1 MMGYFAF
8 FAPLPEIFLAQ
19 SVMPIVNWALI
30 APEVIVCLAAVIVMF
45 VDAFV
50 RPTQRWITGGI
61 AMAGIVV
68 AAVATVLLWAN
79 GIGATAPADAFN
91 GMIVLDELRLGF
103 TLIFLLVSGLTL
115 LISTVW
121 VGGENLPAGEFHSL
135 LLFATVGMMLMAS
148 GNDLVIIFL
157 GLEILSIATYVMA
170 GFRRTDIR
178 SNESSL
184 KYFILG
190 SFSSAFLLYGI
201 ALIYGATSIAEPGP
215 GGSLNRI
222 VAGTTNIAEIATRI
236 NQAQYPALLYAGA
249 AMMLVGFGFKIA
261 TAPFHIWTPDVY
273 EGAPT
278 PVTAF
283 MAAGPKAAGFASFI
297 RVFVFGL
304 PFVVSASSASGG
316 NLHQLWVSALAVMAA
331 LTMILGNVVA
341 IVQNNVKR
349 MLAYSSIAHAGY
361 ALVGVVAA
369 GVSTDPAKRNLA
381 LSSVIFY
388 LLTYAVMNI
397 GAFTVVQVI
406 ARSGDRRTAIEDYR
420 GIGFESPVL
429 AFSLSLFML
438 SLLGMPLTA
447 GFMGKIMVFGA
458 AIDQKYYGLVV
469 IGVLNTALSAY
480 YYLRLIIV
488 MFFGERTMAWN
499 PPRVPASVAL
509 ALVITVLGVLYLGI
523 FPGRII
529 NALQTRIESQLFT
542 EKISR
547 QDAKTPSQR

>member
-1 MMGYFAF
+1 MN
-8 FAPLPEIFLAQ
+8 LFLAQ
-19 SVMPIVNWALI
+19 SMMPIINWALI
-30 APEVIVCLAAVIVMF
+30 APEIIVCLAAVVVML
-45 VDAFV
+45 VDAFA
-50 RPTQRWITGGI
+50 RPSQRWITGSI
-61 AMAGIVV
+61 SLVGIVV
-68 AAVATVLLWAN
+68 AAISIVWLWSTG
-79 GIGATAPADAFN
+79 GIGPADAFN

-121 VGGENLPAGEFHSL
+121 VDGENLPAGEFHSL

-148 GNDLVIIFL
+148 GNDLVIVFL

-170 GFRRTDIR
+170 GFRRTDVR

-215 GGSLNRI
+215 EGARI

-236 NQAQYPALLYAGA
+236 SQAQYPALLFAGA

-283 MAAGPKAAGFASFI
+283 MAAGPKAAGFASFM
-297 RVFVFGL
+297 RVFIFGL
-304 PFVVSASSASGG
+304 PFVVSASTSSGG
-316 NLHQLWVSALAVMAA
+316 NLHALWVSTLMVMSI
-331 LTMILGNVVA
+331 LTMTLGNVVA

-361 ALVGVVAA
+361 ALVGFVAA
-369 GVSTDPAKRNLA
+369 GAATDPAQRNTA
-381 LSSVIFY
+381 ITAVVFY

-397 GAFTVVQVI
+397 GAFAVVQVI

-420 GIGFESPVL
+420 GIGFQSPVL

-458 AIDQKYYGLVV
+458 AIEQKYYGLVV
-469 IGVLNTALSAY
+469 IGVLNTAVSAY

-488 MFFGERTMAWN
+488 MFFGERTIAWSA
-499 PPRVPASVAL
+499 PRVPVSVAL

-523 FPGRII
+523 FPGRVI

-542 EKISR
+542 NKF
-547 QDAKTPSQR
+547 

>member
-1 MMGYFAF
+1 M
-8 FAPLPEIFLAQ
+8 
-19 SVMPIVNWALI
+19 MPIISWSLI
-30 APEVIVCLAAVIVMF
+30 APEVIVCAAAVLVML
-45 VDAFV
+45 VDAFT
-50 RPTQRWITGGI
+50 RPTQRWVTGGI
-61 AMAGIVV
+61 SLVGLGTAV
-68 AAVATVLLWAN
+68 AASICLWMN
-79 GIGATAPADAFN
+79 GTSAPDAFN

-103 TLIFLLVSGLTL
+103 TLVFLLVSALTL

-121 VGGENLPAGEFHSL
+121 VEGEQLPAGEFHSL

-170 GFRRTDIR
+170 GFRRSDVR

-201 ALIYGATSIAEPGP
+201 ALVYGATSIAEPGA
-215 GGSLNRI
+215 GGAVSRI
-222 VAGTTNIAEIATRI
+222 VAGTTNIAEIAARV

-249 AMMLVGFGFKIA
+249 AMMLVGFGFKVA

-304 PFVVSASSASGG
+304 PFVVSASAG
-316 NLHQLWVSALAVMAA
+316 NLNQVWVNTLVVMAI
-331 LTMILGNVVA
+331 LTMTLGNVVA

-361 ALVGVVAA
+361 AMVGFVAA
-369 GVSTDPAKRNLA
+369 GAATDPTQRNTA
-381 LSSVIFY
+381 ITSVVFY

-397 GAFTVVQVI
+397 GAFAVVQLI
-406 ARSGDRRTAIEDYR
+406 ARSGDRRTSVEDYR
-420 GIGFESPVL
+420 GIGFESPAL

-447 GFMGKIMVFGA
+447 GFMGKIFVFGT
-458 AIDQKYYGLVV
+458 AIDQGFYGLVV
-469 IGVLNTALSAY
+469 VGVLNTAVSAY

-499 PPRVPASVAL
+499 PPRVPASVAV
-509 ALVITVLGVLYLGI
+509 ALTITVLGVLYLGI
-523 FPGRII
+523 FPGRVI
-529 NALQTRIESQLFT
+529 NALQRRIEPQIFT
-542 EKISR
+542 EQIR
-547 QDAKTPSQR
+547 R